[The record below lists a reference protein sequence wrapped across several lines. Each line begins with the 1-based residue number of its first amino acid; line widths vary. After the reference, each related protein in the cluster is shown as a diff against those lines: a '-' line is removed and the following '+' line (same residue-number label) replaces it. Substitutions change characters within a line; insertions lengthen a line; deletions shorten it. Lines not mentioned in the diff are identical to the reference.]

1 MPPPSAQREELASLI
16 QVEPDSYATLGYDSK
31 RRFCSYWHQLDEIIK
46 TDAKTVVEV
55 GVGSGF
61 TSDYLRRSGI
71 RLTTVDIDARLSPT
85 CTASVLDLPL
95 DGDTFDVAVCYE
107 VLEHLPFDDFE
118 TGLRELARV
127 SRGPVIVSVPDATR
141 AVRFMARLPGNIK
154 LQRTFAYPSF
164 RKPRLAPNGEH
175 KWEIGVREFPLR
187 RVLATID
194 HAGLDVVKTYRVF
207 EYIRHRFFVLQK
219 RG

>member
-1 MPPPSAQREELASLI
+1 MLPPSAQREQLASLI
-16 QVEPDSYATLGYDSK
+16 QVEPDCYATLGYDSK

-61 TSDYLRRSGI
+61 TSDYLRKSGI

-141 AVRFMARLPGNIK
+141 AVRFMARLPRNIK
-154 LQRTFAYPSF
+154 FKWILPYPTRTPKLKDIY
-164 RKPRLAPNGEH
+164 RNH
-175 KWEIGVREFPLR
+175 KWEIGVQGFPLR